1 MIRKLLIAG
10 LILIFC
16 VSVYAANSIVTFQSA
31 ASKTASGNT
40 AGVDCLNYKE
50 MWICLLVSNVSGT
63 TPTLDMKMQCSN
75 DNASWVDLISF
86 TQVTSEDTLYI
97 YVPSDS
103 TNHDGFGRY
112 VRGNYTLGGSS
123 PNFTFSL
130 IATAKE

>member
-1 MIRKLLIAG
+1 MIKKLIIAG
-10 LILIFC
+10 LILMF
-16 VSVYAANSIVTFQSA
+16 VTSVFAANAVVTFQSA
-31 ASKTASGNT
+31 ASKTTSST
-40 AGVDCLNYKE
+40 TTGVDCLNYKE

-63 TPTLDMKMQCSN
+63 SPTLDMVMQCSN
-75 DNASWVDLISF
+75 DNASWIDLVSF
-86 TQVTSEDTLYI
+86 SQVTVADTLYL

-112 VRGNYTLGGSS
+112 VRGSYTIGGTT